1 MQFQSLQFYMIIA
14 GTNILKKYLNERL
27 IMQLNNEKVYEFVQE
42 IKAAGK
48 GLLKS
53 QLILSSMTLMV
64 ITIGLTIFEIKYA
77 FLIAIGITLVDLIP
91 VIGSG
96 VVMLPWAAYLMI
108 FGDNMD
114 LGIKIALLYIGLSV
128 VREILEPII
137 RGKSL
142 GLSPVMTAV
151 SCILGFIIF
160 NGVGLIIGPVIAI
173 LGQIVYKIFYKRK
186 EITDGRE

>member
-1 MQFQSLQFYMIIA
+1 MIIA

-114 LGIKIALLYIGLSV
+114 LGIKIALLYKGLSV